1 MVHVSRTGD
10 LVRGVLRR
18 LRPAPTAPRG
28 ERPDPEVLR
37 EPSPSESGA
46 NELPLEVERPPVDAF
61 LLDIR
66 EPGELAGGVARGAVL
81 LPMNLVPHHL
91 SELPRDRTI
100 VVYCAAGARSFGV
113 AHWLREQGFPMAV
126 SLAGGIGVFDAI
138 GHAVATP
145 PGILPGTRVR
155 VPPEATLGGHPLG
168 LAAWGEVIEQVG
180 SALRVVVQDEQGFL
194 VRVEMAA
201 P

>member
-1 MVHVSRTGD
+1 MSRAGD
-10 LVRGVLRR
+10 LVRGALRR
-18 LRPAPTAPRG
+18 LRAGPPAPKVQGRDVA
-28 ERPDPEVLR
+28 RPPETVPP
-37 EPSPSESGA
+37 EPPSD
-46 NELPLEVERPPVDAF
+46 ELPLEVERPPAGSV

-66 EPGELAGGVARGAVL
+66 EPGELASGVAQGAVL

-91 SELPRDRTI
+91 SELPRDRTL

-113 AHWLREQGFPMAV
+113 AHWLREQGFPNAV

-138 GHAVATP
+138 GHPVATP
-145 PGILPGTRVR
+145 AGVLPGTRVR
-155 VPPEATLGGHPLG
+155 VPPEAVLDGRPLG
-168 LAAWGEVIEQVG
+168 LATWGEVIEQVG
-180 SALRVVVQDEQGFL
+180 PALRVVVSDEQGFL